1 MHSRHLLKTNSIS
14 KFAVIVLSIVILT
27 GISLVPALQI
37 GVNGQVQ
44 QQQQPSQQKQVGLS
58 QVIKQIAQQ
67 VASANPG
74 TNATHVQ

>member
-44 QQQQPSQQKQVGLS
+44 QQQQQPSQQKQVGLS

-74 TNATHVQ
+74 TNATHV